1 MTDEKLHPG
10 ETPCGR
16 CGRTLPTLISQA
28 AIAAAVRSAVDAH
41 GPITREQIGSAA
53 KRIYGQLKAER
64 RAQHQCGDDSLDDN
78 GPRLTPTQPD
88 ECHSSACPPPAPRCS
103 ERVGDAHVAR
113 RFRSLVRFRECLLA
127 LRSSSSKAVQ

>member
-1 MTDEKLHPG
+1 MTEAKLRAG
-10 ETPCGR
+10 ATPCGR

-64 RAQHQCGDDSLDDN
+64 RAQHQCGGDGSDATETRDLQ
-78 GPRLTPTQPD
+78 LAPD
-88 ECHSSACPPPAPRCS
+88 AAA
-103 ERVGDAHVAR
+103 RVA
-113 RFRSLVRFRECLLA
+113 FTEQS
-127 LRSSSSKAVQ
+127 